1 MPSKDN
7 PSSRRGTSS
16 SKKNAFCSFCR
27 KSYRDVG
34 PLVEGPGDVYIC
46 GECIE
51 LCQSILDQEQ
61 RRRGPSKS
69 LFSEIPSP
77 RKIVE
82 HLDEYVIGQG
92 SAKRV
97 LAVAVHN
104 HYKRLT
110 SEWEG
115 GSDVEIEKS
124 NILLAGPT
132 GSGKT
137 LLARSLAR
145 MLNVPF
151 AIGDATTLTEA
162 GYVGEDVENLLS
174 EIAACRRLRCR
185 SRLSA
190 ESCTSTKSTRLAR
203 PVPMFRSP
211 AMSRVK
217 AFSKVS

>member
-1 MPSKDN
+1 MPSKET
-7 PSSRRGTSS
+7 PTSRRGTSTN
-16 SKKNAFCSFCR
+16 KKNAFCSFCR

-61 RRRGPSKS
+61 RRRGPSTA
-69 LFSEIPSP
+69 LFSDIPTP

-82 HLDEYVIGQG
+82 HLDEYVIGQR
-92 SAKRV
+92 SAKRI

-115 GSDVEIEKS
+115 DAEVEIEKS

-137 LLARSLAR
+137 LLAETLAR
-145 MLNVPF
+145 LLNVPF
-151 AIGDATTLTEA
+151 TIADATTLT
-162 GYVGEDVENLLS
+162 LS
-174 EIAACRRLRCR
+174 LIHI
-185 SRLSA
+185 
-190 ESCTSTKSTRLAR
+190 
-203 PVPMFRSP
+203 
-211 AMSRVK
+211 
-217 AFSKVS
+217 